1 MNAARRKQIAEAI
14 ADLEKLSGALEDVK
28 NLIESILDYEQ
39 EAFDAMPE
47 SLQSSERGEASQEAI
62 NNLEKAVS
70 AFESFDVE
78 EIVTQLSDAAA

>member
-14 ADLEKLSGALEDVK
+14 ADLEKLTGALEDVK
-28 NLIESILDYEQ
+28 NLIESIRDDEQ

-62 NNLEKAVS
+62 NNLEEAVS
-70 AFESFDVE
+70 AFDSFDVE
-78 EIVTQLSDAAA
+78 QIVTQLSDAAA